1 VSAATVVILAAGQGT
16 RMKSALP
23 KVLHD
28 VCGWPMVAWPI
39 HAARGAK
46 AERIV
51 VVGSPDGGLDA
62 HLPEGVEVAI
72 QAEPKGTGDAVR
84 SASEHFDPDG
94 TVIVLSGDVPLIT
107 AQLVTD
113 LAEAHERS
121 GAAATITT
129 TELDDPS
136 GYGRVVRGPDG
147 GVEHV
152 VETKRPEDA
161 SDAERAIREIN
172 AGIYAF
178 DAGRLIDALARIDN
192 DNAQGEYYLPDVLKV
207 FRGDDHGVAAFPV
220 DDPTIVLGV
229 NDRVDLA
236 KVRAIAQRRIHESHM
251 REGVTIVDPANTGID
266 VGVSLG
272 RDTIVEPGSFLRGST
287 HAGEGCRI
295 GPLTTLIDVD
305 LHDNV
310 AVPHSYCVEA
320 EVESG
325 ASVGPFAYLRPG
337 TLVHEGAKVG
347 TFVEVKNSDIGAGA
361 KVPHLSYIGDAD
373 VGEGTNLGA
382 STITANYDGFN
393 KHRTTVGR
401 NAHTGIHT
409 SLVAPV
415 ELGDD
420 AWTAA
425 GSAIVNDI
433 PPGALGVAREKQRNV
448 EGYDERKKREK

>member
-39 HAARGAK
+39 HAARAAK
-46 AERIV
+46 AGKVV
-51 VVGSPDGGLDA
+51 VVGGPDGRLA
-62 HLPEGVEVAI
+62 EHLPDGVELAV

-84 SASEHFDPDG
+84 SASAHFDPAA
-94 TVIVLSGDVPLIT
+94 TVIVLSGDVPLVT
-107 AQLVTD
+107 AQLVSD

-121 GAAATITT
+121 GAAATLTT

-136 GYGRVVRGPDG
+136 GYGRIVRGPDG
-147 GVEHV
+147 AVEHV

-161 SDAERAIREIN
+161 SAAELAIREIN

-178 DAGRLIDALARIDN
+178 DGGRLLDALQRITN
-192 DNAQGEYYLPDVLKV
+192 DNAQGEYYLPEVLQV
-207 FRGDDHGVAAFPV
+207 FRGDDHGVAAFQV

-229 NDRVDLA
+229 NDRIDLCN
-236 KVRAIAQRRIHESHM
+236 VRAIAQRRIHESHM
-251 REGVTIVDPANTGID
+251 REGVTVVDPASTGID
-266 VGVSLG
+266 VGVTLG
-272 RDTIVEPGSFLRGST
+272 RDTVIEPGSFLRGST

-310 AVPHSYCVEA
+310 TVPHSYCLES
-320 EVESG
+320 EVESN

-337 TLVHEGAKVG
+337 TVIREGAKVG
-347 TFVEVKNSDIGAGA
+347 TFVEVKNSDIGVGT
-361 KVPHLSYIGDAD
+361 KVPHLAYIGDAD
-373 VGEGTNLGA
+373 VGDGSNLGA
-382 STITANYDGFN
+382 GSITANHDGYE
-393 KHRTTVGR
+393 KHRTTIGR
-401 NAHTGIHT
+401 NVRGGVDT
-409 SLVAPV
+409 SYVAPV
-415 ELGDD
+415 EVGDD

-425 GSAIVNDI
+425 GSVITNDV
-433 PPGALGVAREKQRNV
+433 PPGALGVARERQRNV
-448 EGYDERKKREK
+448 EGFDDRKKRKD